1 MSATSHP
8 HVPQE
13 RPEVPRGEM
22 ARMESYEH
30 RPAPAGGP
38 LGGAHA
44 PDGVGSSGDAPYLRG
59 L

>member
-1 MSATSHP
+1 MSHP
-8 HVPQE
+8 HLPQE
-13 RPEVPRGEM
+13 QFEVPGGEM

-30 RPAPAGGP
+30 RSAPAGGS